1 MTRSQPYPGT
11 QTVRRAVA
19 LLKAFSDERPEW
31 GLSDLARA
39 VGLNKTTTYR
49 LLMALENE
57 GMVTRSGQSE
67 AYRLG
72 PAVITL
78 GGRALRAN
86 DLRTAAHAEL
96 VALAEATQETSTLEV
111 LAEGQVLILDE
122 VFGSHVLGNTQS
134 LGTRWPAHATSTGKV
149 LLAHLPAAQRD
160 AVLAVGMP
168 ALTPQTRTTPEAL
181 RPELEQVCA
190 QGYATA
196 VDELE
201 AGFVAVGA
209 PVRNVTRAVVGA
221 ISVGGP
227 SLRLPAKR
235 VPEIAAQVMAAA
247 ARVSSRLG
255 S

>member
-1 MTRSQPYPGT
+1 VG
-11 QTVRRAVA
+11 
-19 LLKAFSDERPEW
+19 LLKAFTDDLPEW

-49 LLMALENE
+49 LLMALEAE
-57 GMVTRSGQSE
+57 GMVTRGDQGE

-72 PAVITL
+72 PAAITL

-86 DLRTAAHAEL
+86 SLRAAAHAEL
-96 VALAEATQETSTLEV
+96 VALAQATNETATLEV
-111 LAEGQVLILDE
+111 LAGNQVLILDE

-149 LLAHLPAAQRD
+149 LLASLPDDQRESILAAGLPSLTAKTHTTPAALRSELD
-160 AVLAVGMP
+160 RA
-168 ALTPQTRTTPEAL
+168 RTA
-181 RPELEQVCA
+181 
-190 QGYATA
+190 GYATA
-196 VDELE
+196 IEELE

-209 PVRNVTRAVVGA
+209 PVRNVTRAVVAA

-227 SLRLPAKR
+227 SLRLP
-235 VPEIAAQVMAAA
+235 PERLPTVAAQVVAAA
-247 ARVSSRLG
+247 ERISNRLG

>member
-19 LLKAFSDERPEW
+19 LLKAFSDDRPEW

-49 LLMALENE
+49 LLMALESE
-57 GMVTRSGQSE
+57 GMVTRGAQSE
-67 AYRLG
+67 VYQLG
-72 PAVITL
+72 PAAITL

-86 DLRTAAHAEL
+86 GLRAAAHAEL
-96 VALAEATQETSTLEV
+96 VALAQATDETATLEV

-149 LLAHLPAAQRD
+149 LLAHLPDAQRE
-160 AVLAVGMP
+160 AILAGGLP
-168 ALTPQTRTTPEAL
+168 GFTPQTRTTLQVL
-181 RPELEQVCA
+181 RTELDQA
-190 QGYATA
+190 RAAGYATA
-196 VDELE
+196 IEELE
-201 AGFVAVGA
+201 AGFVAVAG
-209 PVRNVTRAVVGA
+209 PVRNVTRAVVAA

-227 SLRLPAKR
+227 SLRLPAAR
-235 VPEIAAQVMAAA
+235 LPAIAAQVVAAA
-247 ARVSSRLG
+247 ERISSRLG

>member
-19 LLKAFSDERPEW
+19 LLKAFSDEKPEW
-31 GLSDLARA
+31 GLTDLARA

-57 GMVTRSGQSE
+57 GMVTRSSHGE

-72 PAVITL
+72 PAAITL

-86 DLRTAAHAEL
+86 SLRTAAHAEL
-96 VALAEATQETSTLEV
+96 VALAQSTQETATLEV
-111 LAEGQVLILDE
+111 LADGQVLVLDE
-122 VFGSHVLGNTQS
+122 AFGSHVLGNTQS
-134 LGTRWPAHATSTGKV
+134 LGTRWPIHATSTGKV
-149 LLAHLPAAQRD
+149 LLAHLPEAQRE
-160 AVLAVGMP
+160 AVLTAGLP
-168 ALTPQTRTTPEAL
+168 AYTPHTRIVPGAL
-181 RPELEQVCA
+181 RQELDRVRA
-190 QGYATA
+190 QGYAA
-196 VDELE
+196 AMEELE

-209 PVRNVTRAVVGA
+209 PVRNFTRAGVAA

-227 SLRLPAKR
+227 SLRLTAERLPGL
-235 VPEIAAQVMAAA
+235 AAEVMAAA
-247 ARVSSRLG
+247 ARISGRMG